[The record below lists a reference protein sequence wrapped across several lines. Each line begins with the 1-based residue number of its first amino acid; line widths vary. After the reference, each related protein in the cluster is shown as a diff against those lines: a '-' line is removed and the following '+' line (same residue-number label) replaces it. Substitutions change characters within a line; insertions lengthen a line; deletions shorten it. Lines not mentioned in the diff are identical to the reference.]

1 MADVKIIDG
10 EIFRDQRGQ
19 ISSLNA
25 FRFPG
30 VERVYFIHHPDT
42 SVIRGWHG
50 HQHEKKW
57 FYCVKGAFTIGLV
70 EIDDWDNPSSD
81 LKAQKYHL
89 TEQESRII
97 CVPEGYA
104 NCIKASIPGSVLL
117 VFSGKT
123 LPEAYS
129 DSWRYDS
136 KLWITWSENE

>member
-30 VERVYFIHHPDT
+30 VERFYFIHHPDT

-57 FYCVKGAFTIGLV
+57 FYCVKGAFTVGLV
-70 EIDDWDNPSSD
+70 EIDDWENPSPD

-89 TEQESRII
+89 TEAESRII

-104 NCIKASIPGSVLL
+104 NCIKASIPGSILL

-136 KLWITWSENE
+136 KLWITWSEDE

>member
-1 MADVKIIDG
+1 MADVKVIDG

-30 VERVYFIHHPDT
+30 VERFYFIHHPDT

-70 EIDDWDNPSSD
+70 EIDNWESPSPT

-89 TEQESRII
+89 TEEESKII

-136 KLWITWSENE
+136 DLWITWSENE

>member
-1 MADVKIIDG
+1 MADVKVIDG

-30 VERVYFIHHPDT
+30 VERFYFIHHPDT

-70 EIDDWDNPSSD
+70 EIDDWENPSPD

-89 TEQESRII
+89 TEEESRII

-123 LPEAYS
+123 LPDAYS
-129 DSWRYDS
+129 DSWRYDN
-136 KLWITWSENE
+136 KLWITWSEDE

>member
-1 MADVKIIDG
+1 MADVKVIDG

-30 VERVYFIHHPDT
+30 IERFYFIHHPDT

-70 EIDDWDNPSSD
+70 EIDDWENPSPD

-89 TEQESRII
+89 TEQESRIV

-136 KLWITWSENE
+136 KLWITWSEDE